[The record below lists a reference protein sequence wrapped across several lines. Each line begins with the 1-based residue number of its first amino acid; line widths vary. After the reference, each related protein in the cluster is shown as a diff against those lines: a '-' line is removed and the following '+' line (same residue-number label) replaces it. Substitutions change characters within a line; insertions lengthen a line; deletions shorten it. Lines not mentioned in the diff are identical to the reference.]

1 MHRRLRDR
9 GYFANETFVKSRSGR
24 VNVKFLLTRREPH
37 DFNHWT
43 EITGMQGYT
52 NVSDS

>member
-1 MHRRLRDR
+1 MGD
-9 GYFANETFVKSRSGR
+9 FAKETLVKSRSGH
-24 VNVKFLLTRREPH
+24 VNVKFPLARREPH